1 MKTTENLEK
10 ESQTFVDHLTELRT
24 RLIRVLLIVCGASVC
39 AFYFSNEIF
48 DILRSPIEAYLPS
61 QGLVFTAPADKFMA
75 YLQVSVFAGV
85 ILSSPLWFYQIWK
98 FIAPGLYSN
107 EKKAAAYFIVSGSV
121 LFVTGILFAFYG
133 ALPAAF
139 EFLMGFG
146 NAKDTPMLTIDSYIS
161 FVVWMV
167 ILFGLA
173 FELPLVVV
181 MLGLLGVI
189 SANFLRKNRR
199 FIIVF
204 LSVLA
209 GVLTPSPDLA
219 SMMVMFVPL
228 VILFEISVIIVSQIE
243 KKRLVSES

>member
-10 ESQTFVDHLTELRT
+10 ESQTFVDHLTELRI
-24 RLIRVLLIVCGASVC
+24 RLIRILIIIFGASAC
-39 AFYFSNEIF
+39 AFYFSSEIF
-48 DILRSPIEAYLPS
+48 DVLRSPIEAYLPPN

-75 YLQVSVFAGV
+75 YLQVSVFAGI
-85 ILSSPLWFYQIWK
+85 ILSSPLWFFQIWK

-107 EKKAAAYFIVSGSV
+107 EKKSAAYFIVSGSV

-146 NAKDTPMLTIDSYIS
+146 NSKDTPMLTIDAYIS

-173 FELPLVVV
+173 FELPLIIV
-181 MLGLLGVI
+181 MLGLLGFI

-199 FIIVF
+199 FIVVF
-204 LSVLA
+204 LAVLA

-219 SMMVMFVPL
+219 SMLVMFIPL
-228 VILFEISVIIVSQIE
+228 VILFEISVVIVAQIE
-243 KKRLVSES
+243 KKRLSVA